1 MLQNFFIGIDQ
12 EESYVI
18 IEPVSLAE
26 AKAHCYITH
35 SEDDDYLGNFLILA
49 CRSAVENYCQISL
62 VEKTVTASLKIENN
76 IRLSD
81 PSGYLDSRDNDNIFE
96 LPYGPVKEIASATMK
111 SSNGCLIPMVENQ
124 DYLLSGNLYK
134 SMIIN
139 STGDIVLVYKT
150 GYANMIPH
158 DLKLAILN
166 EIAFRY
172 ELRGDKT
179 NRYAQQNVG
188 ACESA
193 AFLADKYRR
202 LAWL

>member
-1 MLQNFFIGIDQ
+1 MLQNFFTDIDQ

-18 IEPVSLAE
+18 TEPVTLAE
-26 AKAHCYITH
+26 AKSHCYITH
-35 SEDDDYLGNFLILA
+35 TEDDDYLSSILIPA
-49 CRSAVENYCQISL
+49 CRQVLEDYCHISI
-62 VEKTVTASLKIENN
+62 VEKTVTATLKIQNN
-76 IRLSD
+76 IRLSN
-81 PSGYLDSRDNDNIFE
+81 PSGFNSIRDEDNLFE
-96 LPYGPVKEIASATMK
+96 LPYGPVKEVLSMTMK
-111 SSNGCLIPMVENQ
+111 TSNGCLNDLVENE
-124 DYLLSGNLYK
+124 DYTLSGSLYK
-134 SMIIN
+134 SMVIN
-139 STGDIVLVYKT
+139 STGDIILVYKT
-150 GYANMIPH
+150 GYANAIPR

-188 ACESA
+188 ACESS